1 MLSGRRGSKGWWA
14 DAGRR
19 YKWAAHRM
27 GHSSFHLSAPFQEPR
42 LLCGCYPP
50 APNSWNCALKRRR
63 ATHFIKVV
71 ITQSWKGLL
80 KLKKRVPVR
89 PCVLW
94 RAPMAAS
101 MIGSPHSVTFI
112 SHFDKDMGALM
123 DGTFQRKDNTSKALE
138 IHYWMGGGQTTEW
151 QTQIGSAIMYSGG
164 MQEPTFPRRRST
176 IEKSWSFKCMV
187 LFRLWGGGL
196 KILVSRFQ

>member
-1 MLSGRRGSKGWWA
+1 
-14 DAGRR
+14 
-19 YKWAAHRM
+19 M

-80 KLKKRVPVR
+80 KLKECVPVR
-89 PCVLW
+89 PWVLW

-101 MIGSPHSVTFI
+101 MVGSPHSVTFI

-123 DGTFQRKDNTSKALE
+123 DGTFQRKNNTSKALE
-138 IHYWMGGGQTTEW
+138 IHYWIKGGGRQQSDRHRLVAQLCILE
-151 QTQIGSAIMYSGG
+151 
-164 MQEPTFPRRRST
+164 EC
-176 IEKSWSFKCMV
+176 KSP
-187 LFRLWGGGL
+187 LFHEEGAP
-196 KILVSRFQ
+196 